1 MNLPTSP
8 RAFLSIVI
16 VLLLSLATGYY
27 LFSVPGDAHVS
38 PLPSSFIV
46 NGKTFQITYVATT
59 QSERQAGLMNRKIT
73 DTTTMLFVFPK
84 PSNYPFW
91 MYDTNSSLDIIW
103 INATGTAGVVVYLVA
118 GAQSCYLPVGCPN
131 YYPAAPANYVI
142 EAKAGFAR
150 LNGIAIGMIIE
161 FS

>member
-1 MNLPTSP
+1 MSP
-8 RAFLSIVI
+8 KALISLAIV
-16 VLLLSLATGYY
+16 VSLSLAIGYY
-27 LFSVPGDAHVS
+27 LFSAPGNARVS
-38 PLPSSFIV
+38 PLPSSFTA
-46 NGKTFQITYVATT
+46 NGKTFQITYLATT

-73 DTTTMLFVFPK
+73 DTTTMLFIFPE

-103 INATGTAGVVVYLVA
+103 INATGTSGVVVYLVT

-131 YYPAAPANYVI
+131 YYPTALANYVI

-150 LNGIAIGMIIE
+150 MNGINVGTTIRFG
-161 FS
+161 